1 MTREI
6 ILTISGIHATDGEKA
21 EPIEILTPG
30 QYYLKNGKHYVLFE
44 EMMEGI
50 DGKIRS
56 TLKFQED
63 KVELIRNGAASVHMV
78 FQKEQEHQMIY
89 RTPMGPM
96 AISLYTEDII
106 ADINGEQMN
115 LEIRYSLK
123 AEGAVISESTLHLN
137 VCPKEVKR
145 FADQT

>member
-1 MTREI
+1 MTKEI
-6 ILTISGIHATDGEKA
+6 ILTISGIHATDKEA
-21 EPIEILTPG
+21 DEPIEVLTPG

-44 EMMEGI
+44 EIMEGI

-89 RTPMGPM
+89 RTPMGPID
-96 AISLYTEDII
+96 ISLYTDDII
-106 ADINGEQMN
+106 MDVNEEQMN

-123 AEGAVISESTLHLN
+123 AGGVIISESMLHLN
-137 VCPKEVKR
+137 VCPKEVKW

>member
-1 MTREI
+1 MTKEI
-6 ILTISGIHATDGEKA
+6 ILTISGMHATDGEA
-21 EPIEILTPG
+21 DEPIEIMTPG

-50 DGKIRS
+50 DGKMKS
-56 TLKFQED
+56 TLKFEKD
-63 KVELIRNGAASVHMV
+63 KVELFRNGAASVHMV

-89 RTPMGPM
+89 RTPMGPL
-96 AISLYTEDII
+96 AISLYTDDII
-106 ADINGEQMN
+106 ADMNEHQMN

-123 AEGAVISESTLHLN
+123 AKGAVISESTLRLN

-145 FADQT
+145 FADET